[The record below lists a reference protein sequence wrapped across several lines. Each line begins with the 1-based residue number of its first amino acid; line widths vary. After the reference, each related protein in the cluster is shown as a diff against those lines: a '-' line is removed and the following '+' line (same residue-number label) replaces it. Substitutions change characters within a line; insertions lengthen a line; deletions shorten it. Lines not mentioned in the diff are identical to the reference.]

1 MIISSLILNVSL
13 IFTDSSRVQI
23 LFLFQDQTIKEIRDK
38 PNSLNIVC
46 LHKSVLTEQYLFL
59 ECGNSEKEKED
70 NYAKI
75 SDILLWAIF
84 ANRRDL
90 AEICWLKGKDHL
102 CKIYFC

>member
-1 MIISSLILNVSL
+1 M
-13 IFTDSSRVQI
+13 
-23 LFLFQDQTIKEIRDK
+23 
-38 PNSLNIVC
+38 
-46 LHKSVLTEQYLFL
+46 LTEQYLFL
-59 ECGNSEKEKED
+59 ECGNSEKEKEN

-102 CKIYFC
+102 CKI